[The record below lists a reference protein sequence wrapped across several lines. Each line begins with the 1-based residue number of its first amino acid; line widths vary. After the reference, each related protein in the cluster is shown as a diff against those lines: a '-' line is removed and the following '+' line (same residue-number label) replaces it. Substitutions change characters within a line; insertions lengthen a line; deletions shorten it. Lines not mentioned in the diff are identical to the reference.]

1 MSEFDKNKNNDET
14 LYNDSDIFVTQSSVD
29 PKSGISS
36 RLPDNSILQG
46 SKYRIIRKL
55 GQGGFGITYEGVQSG
70 LNRKVAIKEF
80 FMKEFCCREDS
91 TTVTCSQPDNLKKV
105 LSSKEKF
112 MKEARMIADLQHTN
126 IIKIIDVFQENNTA
140 YYVMEHIDG
149 GSLQDKVERE
159 GALSEKQALSIIRQI
174 AEALRCVHQHNI
186 LHLDVKPDNVMMR
199 DEKTAVLI
207 DFGISKHYADSGTQ
221 TTTSQVGISRGYA
234 PIEQY
239 NEGGVSTFSPAT
251 DIYSLGA
258 TLFFMLTGERPP
270 EAQMVFSGG
279 LPPFPKGVTKST
291 QEAITAAMRPSRA
304 ERPQSVSAFLSILDG
319 EKFNVETDSQL
330 RHLIEQLEI
339 QGEYKEAYLRCME
352 CIDKGIEVEFARHKC
367 EVLVPLMHKKK
378 VNSNRWAIVA
388 AIVVT
393 LLGIALSVIIGL
405 MS

>member
-36 RLPDNSILQG
+36 SLPDNSILQG

-112 MKEARMIADLQHTN
+112 LKEARMIADLQHTN

-159 GALSEKQALSIIRQI
+159 GALPEKQALSIIRQI
-174 AEALRCVHQHNI
+174 AEALRCV
-186 LHLDVKPDNVMMR
+186 M
-199 DEKTAVLI
+199 
-207 DFGISKHYADSGTQ
+207 F
-221 TTTSQVGISRGYA
+221 
-234 PIEQY
+234 
-239 NEGGVSTFSPAT
+239 
-251 DIYSLGA
+251 
-258 TLFFMLTGERPP
+258 
-270 EAQMVFSGG
+270 
-279 LPPFPKGVTKST
+279 PPFFS
-291 QEAITAAMRPSRA
+291 
-304 ERPQSVSAFLSILDG
+304 
-319 EKFNVETDSQL
+319 L
-330 RHLIEQLEI
+330 R
-339 QGEYKEAYLRCME
+339 
-352 CIDKGIEVEFARHKC
+352 
-367 EVLVPLMHKKK
+367 
-378 VNSNRWAIVA
+378 
-388 AIVVT
+388 
-393 LLGIALSVIIGL
+393 
-405 MS
+405 